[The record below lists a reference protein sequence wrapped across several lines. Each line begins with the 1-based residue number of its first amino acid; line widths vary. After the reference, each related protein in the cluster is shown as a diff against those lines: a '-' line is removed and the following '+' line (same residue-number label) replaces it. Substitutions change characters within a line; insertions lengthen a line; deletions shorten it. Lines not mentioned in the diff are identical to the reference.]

1 MRPPAARDARYQT
14 GVEKNMNIYNVTYLR
29 DESKWWVA
37 SVREVPGCHSQG
49 QTIDEARR
57 RVREALELFVDD
69 AKSATLVD
77 QGQDADL

>member
-1 MRPPAARDARYQT
+1 MD
-14 GVEKNMNIYNVTYLR
+14 IYNVTYLR

-49 QTIDEARR
+49 RTIDQARR

-77 QGQDADL
+77 

>member
-1 MRPPAARDARYQT
+1 
-14 GVEKNMNIYNVTYLR
+14 MNIYNVTYLR

-49 QTIDEARR
+49 RTVDQARR
-57 RVREALELFVDD
+57 RVRQALELFVDD

-77 QGQDADL
+77 QGLDVDL

>member
-1 MRPPAARDARYQT
+1 
-14 GVEKNMNIYNVTYLR
+14 MNIYNVTYLR

-49 QTIDEARR
+49 RTVDQARR

-77 QGQDADL
+77 QGLEADL